1 MEKLVE
7 LDKARFGYGIL
18 DKKIKGQY
26 LQKQCFGYMVPCLCF
41 SWKLE
46 YKADVAVLLK
56 EN

>member
-1 MEKLVE
+1 MEELVE

-26 LQKQCFGYMVPCLCF
+26 LQKQCFGYMVPCPCF